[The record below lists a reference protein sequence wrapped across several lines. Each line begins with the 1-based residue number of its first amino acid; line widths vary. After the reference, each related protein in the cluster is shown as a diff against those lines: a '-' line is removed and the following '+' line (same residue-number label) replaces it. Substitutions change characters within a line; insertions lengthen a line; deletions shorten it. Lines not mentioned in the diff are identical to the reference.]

1 MARSATAKTE
11 STDGRVERSRR
22 NRKAIVEA
30 LYELISEGELL
41 PTGDQVATRAGVGLR
56 TVFRH
61 FEDMES
67 LHSEISSRLA
77 RVIVPLLATP
87 IAEGD
92 LAERVGALVQQ
103 RADAF
108 ERMAPFMRSG
118 EIQRWRS
125 SFLQDAH
132 AETVRHLRTNL
143 RNVLPEIES
152 LPVPIAQVVE
162 LLASYEAWDRLRSH
176 QGLGR
181 ERAAE
186 AVRCSLLVLLQA

>member
-1 MARSATAKTE
+1 MARAGVRSE
-11 STDGRVERSRR
+11 TDGRVERSRR

-30 LYELISEGELL
+30 LFELISEGELL
-41 PTGDQVATRAGVGLR
+41 PTGEQVASRAGVGLR

-67 LHSEISSRLA
+67 LHAEINSRLT
-77 RVIVPLLATP
+77 RVIRPLLETP
-87 IAEGD
+87 IPDGD
-92 LAERVGALVQQ
+92 LRERVAALVQQ

-108 ERMAPFMRSG
+108 ERVAPFMRSG

-125 SFLQDAH
+125 RYIQEAQADM
-132 AETVRHLRTNL
+132 VRHLRANL
-143 RNVLPEIES
+143 RHVLPEVDGAPAS
-152 LPVPIAQVVE
+152 IAQAVE
-162 LLASYEAWDRLRSH
+162 LLASYEAWDRLRSG

-186 AVRCSLLVLLQA
+186 SVRAALLRLLAG

>member
-1 MARSATAKTE
+1 MAEESLARATARSE
-11 STDGRVERSRR
+11 TDGRVQRSR
-22 NRKAIVEA
+22 
-30 LYELISEGELL
+30 
-41 PTGDQVATRAGVGLR
+41 RAGVGLR

-67 LHSEISSRLA
+67 LHAEVNSRVA
-77 RVIVPLLATP
+77 RVVRPLLESPASG
-87 IAEGD
+87 E
-92 LAERVGALVQQ
+92 LSERVAALVQQ

-125 SFLQDAH
+125 RIIQTARVEL
-132 AETVRHLRTNL
+132 VRMLRTNL
-143 RNVLPEIES
+143 RDALPEVER
-152 LPVPIAQVVE
+152 VPAPIGQAVE
-162 LLASYEAWDRLRSH
+162 LLASYEAWDRLRSA

-186 AVRCSLLVLLQA
+186 TVRSALLALLGAESAG